1 MMPVSAPGNLPF
13 LVAREHMGLG
23 ARFMKRKTVS
33 RSLLFVV
40 VAVAVIA
47 LAIPALAN
55 PAPSVGTLG
64 VFASLNNNIPGS
76 FLLKHDSWGDKYKH
90 KDKWCGDKPNP
101 CAVPEEPS
109 LVQMGLLLALFAV
122 VIPKAVLAGRKA

>member
-1 MMPVSAPGNLPF
+1 
-13 LVAREHMGLG
+13 MGLG
-23 ARFMKRKTVS
+23 ARFMKRKIVS

-47 LAIPALAN
+47 FAIPALAN

-64 VFASLNNNIPGS
+64 VFASLNSNIPGA
-76 FLLKHDSWGDKYKH
+76 FFLKHDSWGDKYK
-90 KDKWCGDKPNP
+90 KDKKWDKCEDKP

-109 LVQMGLLLALFAV
+109 FVQMGLLLALFAV
-122 VIPKAVLAGRKA
+122 VIPKAVLARRKA